1 MNPPT
6 LHRRAI
12 RDYDEIRRMA
22 IETTEREA
30 ITREPQPQPP
40 EPCNF
45 CAHDDAPVPV
55 DRFAELAQ
63 VLGRYWLLWLITFT
77 GLCVVSAL
85 LAVALVAELV
95 VP

>member
-1 MNPPT
+1 MSPT
-6 LHRRAI
+6 PFHRRAI

-22 IETTEREA
+22 IETTERDA
-30 ITREPQPQPP
+30 IMREPQPP

-45 CAHDDAPVPV
+45 CAPDDLTEPR
-55 DRFAELAQ
+55 DRFDELAQ
-63 VLGRYWLLWLITFT
+63 VLGRYWLLWLIAFT

-95 VP
+95 TKP

>member
-1 MNPPT
+1 MNTPPYYE
-6 LHRRAI
+6 RRAI
-12 RDYDEIRRMA
+12 RTYNEAKRDA
-22 IETTEREA
+22 IHAVERDT
-30 ITREPQPQPP
+30 ITRDPRPP

-85 LAVALVAELV
+85 LAVALVAEMV
-95 VP
+95 AKP

>member
-1 MNPPT
+1 MNAPT

-12 RDYDEIRRMA
+12 RDYDEIRRLA
-22 IETTEREA
+22 IEASEREA
-30 ITREPQPQPP
+30 ITREPQPP

-55 DRFAELAQ
+55 DRFVELAK
-63 VLGRYWLLWLITFT
+63 VLGRYWLLWLIAFT

-85 LAVALVAELV
+85 LAVALVAEMV
-95 VP
+95 VQP

>member
-1 MNPPT
+1 MNSTP

-22 IETTEREA
+22 IEATEREA
-30 ITREPQPQPP
+30 VTREPKAP

-45 CAHDDAPVPV
+45 CAPDELTPAT

-63 VLGRYWLLWLITFT
+63 VLGRYWLFWLIAFT
-77 GLCVVSAL
+77 GLCIVSAL
-85 LAVALVAELV
+85 LAVGLFAELV
-95 VP
+95 TKP

>member
-1 MNPPT
+1 MNALPC
-6 LHRRAI
+6 HERRAI
-12 RDYDEIRRMA
+12 RTYNKAQRDA
-22 IETTEREA
+22 IHAVEREA
-30 ITREPQPQPP
+30 ITREPQPP

-45 CAHDDAPVPV
+45 CAHDDDPAPV

-63 VLGRYWLLWLITFT
+63 VLGRYWLAWLIAFT

-95 VP
+95 TQP

>member
-1 MNPPT
+1 MSAST

-12 RDYDEIRRMA
+12 RDYDEIRRLA

-30 ITREPQPQPP
+30 ITRDPQQP

-45 CAHDDAPVPV
+45 CAHDDAPAPV
-55 DRFAELAQ
+55 DRFAELAKL
-63 VLGRYWLLWLITFT
+63 LGRFWLLWLIAFT

-85 LAVALVAELV
+85 LAVALVAEMV
-95 VP
+95 AS

>member
-1 MNPPT
+1 MSTTP

-22 IETTEREA
+22 IEASEREA
-30 ITREPQPQPP
+30 IQREPQPP

-45 CAHDDAPVPV
+45 CAHDDVPAPQ

-63 VLGRYWLLWLITFT
+63 VLGRYWLAWLIAFT

-95 VP
+95 TQP

>member
-1 MNPPT
+1 MNPTP

-22 IETTEREA
+22 IETTERDA
-30 ITREPQPQPP
+30 ITREPQPP

-45 CAHDDAPVPV
+45 CAHNDAPAPI

-63 VLGRYWLLWLITFT
+63 VLGRYWLLWLIAFT
-77 GLCVVSAL
+77 GLSVVSAL

>member
-1 MNPPT
+1 MNT
-6 LHRRAI
+6 FHRRAI

-22 IETTEREA
+22 IETTERDA
-30 ITREPQPQPP
+30 IMREPQPP

-45 CAHDDAPVPV
+45 CAHDDAPAPI

-63 VLGRYWLLWLITFT
+63 VLGRYWLVWLIAFT

-95 VP
+95 MP

>member
-1 MNPPT
+1 MNAPT

-22 IETTEREA
+22 IEASEREA
-30 ITREPQPQPP
+30 IQRDPQPP

-45 CAHDDAPVPV
+45 CAPEDQGG
-55 DRFAELAQ
+55 DRPESWSDSAFF
-63 VLGRYWLLWLITFT
+63 LWSILIA
-77 GLCVVSAL
+77 LCVASA
-85 LAVALVAELV
+85 AEWHHFFGAW

>member
-1 MNPPT
+1 MNPTP

-22 IETTEREA
+22 IETTERDA
-30 ITREPQPQPP
+30 ITREPQPP

-45 CAHDDAPVPV
+45 CAHDDAPAPI

-63 VLGRYWLLWLITFT
+63 VLGRYWLLWLIAFT
-77 GLCVVSAL
+77 GLSVVSAL

>member
-1 MNPPT
+1 MNPTP

-22 IETTEREA
+22 IETTERDA
-30 ITREPQPQPP
+30 IMREPQPP

-45 CAHDDAPVPV
+45 CAPDELKPAP
-55 DRFAELAQ
+55 DKFAELAQ
-63 VLGRYWLLWLITFT
+63 VLGWYWLAWLIAFT

-85 LAVALVAELV
+85 VAEMV
-95 VP
+95 AKP

>member
-1 MNPPT
+1 MNTPT

-22 IETTEREA
+22 IDATEREA
-30 ITREPQPQPP
+30 ITRDPQQP

-45 CAHDDAPVPV
+45 CAPDELKPAP
-55 DRFAELAQ
+55 DKFAELAQ
-63 VLGRYWLLWLITFT
+63 VLGRYWLAWLIAFT
-77 GLCVVSAL
+77 GLCIVSAL

-95 VP
+95 AKP

>member
-1 MNPPT
+1 MNPTP

-30 ITREPQPQPP
+30 IMREPQPP

-45 CAHDDAPVPV
+45 CAHDDAPAPI

-63 VLGRYWLLWLITFT
+63 VLGRYWPVWLIAFT

-85 LAVALVAELV
+85 LAVALIAEMVA
-95 VP
+95 P

>member
-1 MNPPT
+1 MNPMP

-12 RDYDEIRRMA
+12 RDYDEIRRLA

-30 ITREPQPQPP
+30 IMREPQPP

-45 CAHDDAPVPV
+45 CAHDDAPAPI

-63 VLGRYWLLWLITFT
+63 VLGRYWLLWLIAFT

-85 LAVALVAELV
+85 LTVALLAELV
-95 VP
+95 MKP

>member
-1 MNPPT
+1 MSAPT

-30 ITREPQPQPP
+30 ITRDPQPP

-45 CAHDDAPVPV
+45 CAHDDAPAPI
-55 DRFAELAQ
+55 DRFAELAR
-63 VLGRYWLLWLITFT
+63 VLGRHWLAWLIAFT

-85 LAVALVAELV
+85 LTVALLAELV
-95 VP
+95 MQP